1 MSDDELLAG
10 FDAGALPVASFD
22 HGMHV
27 RVAWLCLR
35 EDGLEDATERIAGGL
50 RALTR
55 AAGVPEKFDLALT
68 TAWCA
73 RIAAA
78 IASDPGTGAFD
89 DFLARRPD
97 LLRR

>member
-1 MSDDELLAG
+1 LALVG
-10 FDAGALPVASFD
+10 DRAVGAD
-22 HGMHV
+22 Q
-27 RVAWLCLR
+27 
-35 EDGLEDATERIAGGL
+35 IL

-68 TAWCA
+68 AGWCA

-89 DFLARRPD
+89 DLLARRPE
-97 LLRR
+97 LLGG